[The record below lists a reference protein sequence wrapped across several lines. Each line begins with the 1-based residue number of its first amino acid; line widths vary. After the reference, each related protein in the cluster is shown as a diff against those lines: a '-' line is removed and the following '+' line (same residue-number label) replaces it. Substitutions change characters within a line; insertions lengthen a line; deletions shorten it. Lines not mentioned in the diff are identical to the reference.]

1 MYPKSLAGRHG
12 TAELP
17 PQFDVASVMTG
28 IRTHALLIKHQS
40 LNPVVLTARPRHAT
54 IDLKSDPNI
63 FTYKRYNKL
72 ITCFIILLQQVVI
85 HVLQRVLLVTTE
97 VHVFPIM
104 VCPVYVL
111 MAGQDLSVKHVSSF
125 IIL

>member
-40 LNPVVLTARPRHAT
+40 LNPVVLTARPRHDLFVDDTRQDST
-54 IDLKSDPNI
+54 ICARLKINI
-63 FTYKRYNKL
+63 STSLF
-72 ITCFIILLQQVVI
+72 
-85 HVLQRVLLVTTE
+85 
-97 VHVFPIM
+97 
-104 VCPVYVL
+104 
-111 MAGQDLSVKHVSSF
+111 
-125 IIL
+125 